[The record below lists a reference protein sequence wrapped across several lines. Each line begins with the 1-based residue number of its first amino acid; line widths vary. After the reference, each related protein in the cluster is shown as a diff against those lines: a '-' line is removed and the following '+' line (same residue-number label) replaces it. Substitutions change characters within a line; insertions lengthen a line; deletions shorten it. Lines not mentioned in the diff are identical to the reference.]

1 MELIQDKDC
10 KDFYRKFKDI
20 YPREEGEVIEIY
32 VQANKT
38 VKDCYVKS
46 SGKYGWC
53 PGVGS
58 SEVQISF
65 SFKRVSKH
73 PRARNGAG
81 VKRVANMKKEHQ
93 NTPKIFWHPVFRFEL
108 IGLTFLLLY

>member
-1 MELIQDKDC
+1 MAAPRAGIRALRLFWDKVFIFICLELIQDKDC

-65 SFKRVSKH
+65 SFK
-73 PRARNGAG
+73 
-81 VKRVANMKKEHQ
+81 
-93 NTPKIFWHPVFRFEL
+93 
-108 IGLTFLLLY
+108 